1 MAAAVQLSGYF
12 VGSLGLCW
20 QTHMCFVLPTV
31 HMDQSSMFAWCLVV
45 AGHSGSPPTPQAVLH
60 LLMPQDCMSV
70 SGLEPY
76 ALLLLAA

>member
-1 MAAAVQLSGYF
+1 
-12 VGSLGLCW
+12 
-20 QTHMCFVLPTV
+20 
-31 HMDQSSMFAWCLVV
+31 MDQSSMFAWCLVV

-60 LLMPQDCMSV
+60 LLMLQDCMSA